1 MPREAL
7 GRRPRPLGV
16 HVRSG
21 LTHAP
26 PRHVPA
32 HRRPREPRRWAR
44 WLVAAT
50 AALALLVAATVVVVY
65 ARLTGN
71 VRHIDVTGADLGAAR
86 PAKVAS
92 TALNVLI
99 VGSDRRDGPNSRYG
113 RLAGERTDTI
123 MLAHLSSDRGNA
135 MVVSFPRDSMVQ
147 LPACPA
153 RDGLPGQ
160 QPHVGMIN
168 ESFNSGGIACTWKTI
183 ETLTGIHIDHFVKVD
198 FGGFTSMVDAVGG
211 VEVCLPEPVHDAK
224 ALLHLPAGRQTLNG
238 EQALG
243 YVRARYSF
251 GDGSDIG
258 RIQRQQMFVA
268 SMVKKVMSGET
279 LTDPARLLGFLDAG
293 TRAVT
298 TDPGLTAGV
307 MKDLALSLRGLNA
320 GRIRFITTPWH
331 YSMTHP
337 GRVEWV
343 QPQADRLFELI
354 SQDRDPGEVKGGQ
367 ATVPRSRVQ
376 VELRNGTFRAGL
388 GTQVAALLEQRG
400 YHVTK
405 VGDTTRKPH
414 AKTLV
419 YYSPNGETHVP
430 TLTKDLLTVTPA
442 AVPQAA
448 TSRLVL
454 VLGDDWAGLKPLR
467 GGDTEVI
474 KGFDATHDTCA
485 AS

>member
-1 MPREAL
+1 M
-7 GRRPRPLGV
+7 
-16 HVRSG
+16 RSG
-21 LTHAP
+21 LTQAP

-32 HRRPREPRRWAR
+32 HRRPREPRRWAW
-44 WLVAAT
+44 WLVTAV
-50 AALALLVAATVVVVY
+50 AALVLLVATTMVIVY

-86 PAKVAS
+86 PAKMAS

-99 VGSDRRDGPNSRYG
+99 VGSDRRDGGNSRYG

-123 MLAHLSSDRGNA
+123 MLAHLSSGRDNA
-135 MVVSFPRDSMVQ
+135 MVVSFPRDSLVR
-147 LPACPA
+147 LPACQA

-160 QPHVGMIN
+160 QPHLGMIN
-168 ESFNSGGIACTWKTI
+168 ESFNSGGIACTWKTV
-183 ETLTGIHIDHFVKVD
+183 ETLTGIRIDHFVKVD
-198 FGGFTSMVDAVGG
+198 FSGFTSMVDAVGG

-258 RIQRQQMFVA
+258 RIQRQQMFIA

-293 TRAVT
+293 TKAVT
-298 TDPGLTAGV
+298 TDPALTPGV

-331 YSMTHP
+331 YSLTHP

-343 QPQADRLFELI
+343 QPQADRLFELVAR
-354 SQDRDPGEVKGGQ
+354 DRDPGEVEGGQ
-367 ATVPRSRVQ
+367 TTVPRSQVQ
-376 VELRNGTFRAGL
+376 VELRNGTYQAGL

-405 VGDTTRKPH
+405 VGDTTRKPY

-419 YYSPNGETHVP
+419 YYSPNGEARVP
-430 TLTKDLLTVTPA
+430 TLTKDLVAATPA

-467 GGDTEVI
+467 TGDTEAV

-485 AS
+485 TS